1 MTWSLNEIETETKK
15 AIRGAGLSWGLADDG
30 GKAIRWLAAH
40 GVDPL
45 PALSDV
51 LGRHERRE
59 RILSAIRLTET
70 GRWTADAPICPITLG
85 VTLCDYADRLTASA
99 FVAGPVARPLLL
111 APFVAAAARIL
122 GRPLQLDAS
131 GVRLA
136 VNESGDPSGDLW
148 MLDASDDAEI
158 RCAITADRLSKSKV
172 IAGSTRGLETDPQAW
187 ERLVAYGQRTYVP
200 ASERSRREG
209 AGAGLI
215 DND

>member
-1 MTWSLNEIETETKK
+1 MIWSLNELEAETKK
-15 AIRGAGLSWGLADDG
+15 AIRGAGLSWGLAEDG
-30 GKAIRWLAAH
+30 SRAVRWLAAH

-51 LGRHERRE
+51 LGRHDRGD
-59 RILSAIRLTET
+59 RITSAFTMTET

-85 VTLCDYADRLTASA
+85 VTLCDYADRLTANA

-111 APFVAAAARIL
+111 APFVAAAARVIR
-122 GRPLQLDAS
+122 RPLQCDLNGVQIVLD
-131 GVRLA
+131 
-136 VNESGDPSGDLW
+136 EYGDPSGDLS
-148 MLDASDDAEI
+148 LLEASDDAEV
-158 RCAITADRLSKSKV
+158 RCAVIDRQRLGSQVK
-172 IAGSTRGLETDPQAW
+172 AGSTHGVATDPQSW
-187 ERLVAYGQRTYVP
+187 VRLASYVHRTYVP